1 MKKFRI
7 FSANYCPYCKQVIM
21 LLTYKGA
28 HYEVFDVTN
37 NDVEEKM
44 MLQILTE
51 GNFKNTVSKGITVVD
66 FYADWCGPCK
76 MLNPILERL
85 SEKVEAKIC
94 KVNVDES
101 RELAQQFGVKG
112 IPFLVVMKDGKM
124 VEESV
129 GLKDEAMLLEMIGRH
144 ANTRV

>member
-1 MKKFRI
+1 MIKVL
-7 FSANYCPYCKQVIM
+7 N
-21 LLTYKGA
+21 
-28 HYEVFDVTN
+28 EN
-37 NDVEEKM
+37 NFV
-44 MLQILTE
+44 
-51 GNFKNTVSKGITVVD
+51 NAVSSGITLVD

-76 MLNPILERL
+76 MLNPILEKV

-124 VEESV
+124 VEKSV
-129 GLKDEAMLLEMIGRH
+129 GMKDEAMLLEMIGRH
-144 ANTRV
+144 ASTQV

>member
-1 MKKFRI
+1 
-7 FSANYCPYCKQVIM
+7 M
-21 LLTYKGA
+21 LKVLN
-28 HYEVFDVTN
+28 EN
-37 NDVEEKM
+37 
-44 MLQILTE
+44 
-51 GNFKNTVSKGITVVD
+51 NFKSTVSEGITVVD